1 MNSFRL
7 TAIGNLSRNPELT
20 VKGDRTY
27 AKFCLIGND
36 YVGKDEEGGVREVA
50 TTIWFTAFGPLGE
63 TIARTAR
70 KGDQLIV
77 DAQVRAD
84 NWTDKDGERHYEHNF
99 VVQGFRFGAPGRAK
113 SAELQ
118 ASRESRESTPTADP
132 AAPGIARNRG
142 QTSA

>member
-1 MNSFRL
+1 MNSFTL

-20 VKGDRTY
+20 AKGDRTY
-27 AKFCLIGND
+27 ARFCLIGND
-36 YVGKDEEGGVREVA
+36 YAGKDEEGGVREIA

-84 NWTDKDGERHYEHNF
+84 NWTDKDGERHYDHSF
-99 VVQGFRFGAPGRAK
+99 IVQGFRFGAPGRVKREERAGRK
-113 SAELQ
+113 PEEPQRAAASA
-118 ASRESRESTPTADP
+118 
-132 AAPGIARNRG
+132 
-142 QTSA
+142 